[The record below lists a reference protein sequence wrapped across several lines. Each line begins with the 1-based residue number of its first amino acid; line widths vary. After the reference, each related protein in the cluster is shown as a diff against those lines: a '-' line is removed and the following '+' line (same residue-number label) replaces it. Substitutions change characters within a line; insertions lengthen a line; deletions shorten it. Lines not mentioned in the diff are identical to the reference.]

1 MKSFSVSYKLID
13 NTRVFLN
20 IHHHTFFDGLFRRC
34 GTFYGW
40 GRKHSGQKAVE
51 LSQKHDTSFV
61 LLEDGFIR
69 SLGLGVDGSP
79 SFSIIEDDVGIYYD
93 ATAPSRLENILNTY
107 DFASDVAL
115 IATAREAMYLIRHHH
130 ISKYNHAS
138 DLPEGFFE
146 SELDLP
152 QGHHARLRGRSARR
166 VNDEEMTKR
175 VLIVAQTA
183 GDASLSYGMGNQFTT
198 DQMIDAA
205 IAENPDATVYLKI
218 HPDVLCGKKS
228 SDIDIERARQK
239 CIIIEENIDPISLLE
254 HFDIVYTKTS
264 QMGFEALILGKK
276 CVCFGMPFYAGWGI
290 TDDRVS
296 SERCNR
302 QVTVE
307 EVFAAAYILY
317 TRYYNPY
324 QKRSSDIID
333 TIHEIVR
340 QRRMRQNRPPK
351 DKTIRILAIGDS
363 HIRVF
368 EHSYF
373 GRFFPNIAFKI
384 IYVPGAT
391 ASGIRNVNSLT
402 QAYSIF
408 KAALEEGGYDEIFV
422 TLGEVDAAYAIWKRA
437 EVRGTEI
444 AILLEDVVAKYEEF
458 IHSLCN
464 YAPTTV
470 ISAPLQTIS
479 DCRGCGDET
488 SKVRSSIDIS
498 IVERTRLTLDFNKKI
513 KMFCAQQKIDYFDF
527 DTIAL
532 GKEGMVRSWLVHP
545 DNPCDHHYRRWV
557 YAMLIIGKLMM
568 RKFFK

>member
-1 MKSFSVSYKLID
+1 MIGGYLYYPE
-13 NTRVFLN
+13 N
-20 IHHHTFFDGLFRRC
+20 IAAVVGKRHFR
-34 GTFYGW
+34 GW
-40 GRKHSGQKAVE
+40 GRKRTGRFALWCHRRFGGS
-51 LSQKHDTSFV
+51 LT

-107 DFASDVAL
+107 DFASDAAL
-115 IATAREAMYLIRHHH
+115 MATAREAMEMIREHR
-130 ISKYNHAS
+130 ISKYNHAA
-138 DLPEGFFE
+138 DLPEGFFGDGSRIYPIGHVE
-146 SELDLP
+146 S
-152 QGHHARLRGRSARR
+152 G
-166 VNDEEMTKR
+166 MTGEKSEVTNR

-183 GDASLSYGMGNQFTT
+183 GDASLSYGMGNHFTT

-218 HPDVLCGKKS
+218 HPDVLSGKKS

-239 CIIIEENIDPISLLE
+239 CIIIEQDINPISLME
-254 HFDIVYTKTS
+254 HFDTVYTKTS
-264 QMGFEALILGKK
+264 QMGFEALIMGKK

-324 QKRSSDIID
+324 QKRPSDIID

-351 DKTIRILAIGDS
+351 DKIIRILAIGDS

-444 AILLEDVVAKYEEF
+444 AILLEDVVGKYEEF
-458 IHSLCN
+458 IHSLCH

-513 KMFCAQQKIDYFDF
+513 KMFCTEQKIDYFDF
-527 DTIAL
+527 DTIAM